1 MSFVYWAAGEAPSIR
16 PISATRL
23 LRAIASSFSIGRL
36 VNNESGSQG
45 NGAPGRRHDRVP
57 RHYLPRC
64 MGPLCPV
71 RRHRMSGPDWA
82 GLASGIIANREN
94 EIHHGSIW
102 RGKFLPT
109 LRAKA

>member
-1 MSFVYWAAGEAPSIR
+1 MNPVLKE
-16 PISATRL
+16 TERL
-23 LRAIASSFSIGRL
+23 AEGMIAFRVTTLRDAWVLYA
-36 VNNESGSQG
+36 
-45 NGAPGRRHDRVP
+45 
-57 RHYLPRC
+57 
-64 MGPLCPV
+64 PV
-71 RRHRMSGPDWA
+71 RRHRMSWPDWA